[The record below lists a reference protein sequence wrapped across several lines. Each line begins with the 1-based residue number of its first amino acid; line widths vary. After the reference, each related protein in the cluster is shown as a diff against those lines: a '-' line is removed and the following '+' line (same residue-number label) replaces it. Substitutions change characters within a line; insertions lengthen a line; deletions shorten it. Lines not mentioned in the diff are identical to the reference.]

1 MGAAQPNTRLPKTA
15 RWLALISVVIIGCMA
30 LVARLRN
37 GHTIRPPLPE
47 KLQPSPVSVQS
58 QAAPV
63 QSQTA
68 PVQFQAAPVQI
79 ISPDTTSSISP
90 FMRDVNLVRG
100 KVQRT
105 LPLAWVRWLL
115 FALTTGALMWL
126 MLNIQ
131 PPYSTL
137 VMVGV
142 VGVIVGGLTAR
153 PAWRVFRLSLTWLQT
168 SVVARWVA
176 SHRVALA
183 FIFTVSAVTFMIA
196 SALTFRPMGPRPLI
210 EEATA
215 LLFLGG
221 MMLGAAIRLS
231 ATTPNF
237 VALPVPPLSLLKIPG
252 LKLTYKFIAVLGI
265 LLLWLLAEI
274 NGGLFDFETLYLTT
288 SNVQFW
294 LLFVGV
300 TLVIVG
306 VGEVPLRLPQIDR
319 KTLLTVGAL
328 TLLALI
334 VRFWQLNDTVR
345 IFVDELAFS
354 DGIYNI
360 RHNQYVPILAPMES
374 IAAFPNLFAYL
385 MSQSV
390 EVFGRTFVGL
400 RGASAI
406 LGTLAIP
413 AVYLLAR
420 TLFDKKTALIAA
432 LLLATFPPHV
442 HFSRLGISEIAG
454 PLFGTLA
461 LAFLSRAV
469 LENHRE
475 DYAAGGAML
484 GMTHYFHEGGR
495 VFYTPL
501 ALLWVLALIII
512 WRPRVQP
519 RNILI
524 AVLTTIIVAAPI
536 YYTLIGM
543 GRSLAARMVDNNS
556 ALNGAYWR
564 EMFAAGD
571 FQRHI
576 EYHLLPAFYIYVQ
589 RVENTLFYRGN
600 TALLLTSVIPA
611 FLLGLFQCIW
621 RWRMP
626 GLMLVLMWV
635 IAASLG
641 NSLMV
646 DSIGSPR
653 YVMVFPALMLM
664 AAVGIRYTTA
674 LLIPGRSTIQA
685 VVVAALAILLAVI
698 QVNYYFNEHLPLYN
712 QQFRNNW
719 PHPDGQD
726 AALRSIDF
734 PPGTQVHVIS
744 DIPPDMFFTNGMLH
758 FFIDNID
765 LDTLPSNL
773 FTPTY
778 LSKLPKNIDHA
789 FFIEAKD
796 FRIEAML
803 NTYYYLMPPQQSP
816 YNLPIERQ
824 FRLYYAPY
832 IPDFSEAKFAQ
843 GAGYSTFRPDRSE
856 R

>member
-1 MGAAQPNTRLPKTA
+1 MGAAKTDPRLPKAA
-15 RWLALISVVIIGCMA
+15 RWLALISVAIIGCIS

-37 GHTIRPPLPE
+37 NQALHVPAVNNLPPAPPPPPA
-47 KLQPSPVSVQS
+47 PSAAPSITP
-58 QAAPV
+58 QAAKLSNP
-63 QSQTA
+63 
-68 PVQFQAAPVQI
+68 PP
-79 ISPDTTSSISP
+79 SP
-90 FMRDVNLVRG
+90 FMRDVMMVLDV
-100 KVQRT
+100 VQRT
-105 LPLAWVRWLL
+105 LSITWVRWLL
-115 FALTTGALMWL
+115 FVLTAVGLIWI

-137 VMVGV
+137 LMVGV
-142 VGVIVGGLTAR
+142 MGIIAGGIAI
-153 PAWRVFRLSLTWLQT
+153 PASIRVSRRTLIGLKSSFL
-168 SVVARWVA
+168 VRWVDT
-176 SHRVALA
+176 HRVVLA

-196 SALTFRPMGPRPLI
+196 SALTFRPIGPRPLVA
-210 EEATA
+210 EATA
-215 LLFLGG
+215 MLFLGG
-221 MMLGAAIRLS
+221 IMLGAAIRLS
-231 ATTPNF
+231 TRTANF
-237 VALPVPPLSLLKIPG
+237 VMLPVPPLESLKISG
-252 LKLTYKFIAVLGI
+252 VKTVYALIAVTGF

-274 NGGLFDFETLYLTT
+274 NGGLFHFESLYLTT

-294 LLFVGV
+294 LLFSGV
-300 TLVIVG
+300 TFIIVG
-306 VGEVPLRLPQIDR
+306 IGQVPLRLPQVDR
-319 KTLLTVGAL
+319 RTLLTVGAL
-328 TLLALI
+328 TLLALV

-345 IFVDELAFS
+345 VFVDELAFS

-360 RHNQYVPILAPMES
+360 RHNAYVPILAPMES

-420 TLFDKKTALIAA
+420 SLFDKKTALIAA

-442 HFSRLGISEIAG
+442 HFSRLGISEIAS

-469 LENHRE
+469 LENRRG

-501 ALLWVLALIII
+501 AVLWVLALIII

-519 RNILI
+519 RNLLI
-524 AVLTTIIVAAPI
+524 AVFTLIIVAAPI

-556 ALNGAYWR
+556 ALSSAYWR
-564 EMFAAGD
+564 DLFNGGD
-571 FQRHI
+571 IQRHI
-576 EYHLLPAFYIYVQ
+576 EYHLLPAFYIYVH

-600 TALLLTSVIPA
+600 TALLLTAAIPA
-611 FLLGLFQCIW
+611 FLLGLFQTIW

-626 GLMLVLMWV
+626 GLLLVLLWV
-635 IAASLG
+635 VAASLG

-653 YVMVFPALMLM
+653 FVMVFPALMLM
-664 AAVGIRYTTA
+664 TAVGIRYTAA
-674 LLIPGRSTIQA
+674 LLIPGKESIQTF
-685 VVVAALAILLAVI
+685 VIGALAILLAFI

-726 AALRSIDF
+726 AALRSINF
-734 PPGTQVHVIS
+734 PPGTQVHLIS
-744 DIPPDMFFTNGMLH
+744 DIPPDMFFTRGMLH
-758 FFIDNID
+758 FFTDDVD
-765 LDTLPSNL
+765 LDTLPSSM
-773 FTPTY
+773 FTPAY
-778 LSKLPKNIDHA
+778 LSKLPKGIDHA
-789 FFIEAKD
+789 FYIEPKD
-796 FRIEAML
+796 FRVLALLE
-803 NTYYYLMPPQQSP
+803 NYYYLMPPEQSP
-816 YNLPIERQ
+816 YNLPIEKQ

-832 IPDFSEAKFAQ
+832 IADFSEAKFTQ
-843 GAGYSTFRPDRSE
+843 AGSHSTFRPDRS
-856 R
+856 RR

>member
-1 MGAAQPNTRLPKTA
+1 MGAVQPNTHLPKTA
-15 RWLALISVVIIGCMA
+15 RWLALISVVIIAGMA

-37 GHTIRPPLPE
+37 GHAIRPPAPE
-47 KLQPSPVSVQS
+47 KLPPIV
-58 QAAPV
+58 
-63 QSQTA
+63 TA
-68 PVQFQAAPVQI
+68 PSAV
-79 ISPDTTSSISP
+79 TTSAEPSQPKAIPTAAQSP
-90 FMRDVNLVRG
+90 FMRDMMLAR
-100 KVQRT
+100 KAAQRT
-105 LPLAWVRWLL
+105 LTLAWVRWLL
-115 FALTTGALMWL
+115 FALTTIALIWV

-131 PPYSTL
+131 PPYSSFI
-137 VMVGV
+137 MVGV
-142 VGVIVGGLTAR
+142 IGLIAGGLSAR
-153 PAWRVFRLSLTWLQT
+153 PALRAYRFSLSWLQ
-168 SVVARWVA
+168 SSFFARWVD

-183 FIFTVSAVTFMIA
+183 FIFTVSAVTLMVA
-196 SALTFRPMGPRPLI
+196 SALTFRPIGPRPLVA
-210 EEATA
+210 EATA
-215 LLFLGG
+215 MLALGG
-221 MMLGAAIRLS
+221 VMLGAAIRLRPDF
-231 ATTPNF
+231 AR
-237 VALPVPPLSLLKIPG
+237 LPVPPTRLTRIPS
-252 LKLTYKFIAVLGI
+252 LKLSYKVVAGSGI
-265 LLLWLLAEI
+265 LILWLLAEI
-274 NGGLFDFETLYLTT
+274 NGGLFEFESLYLTT

-294 LLFVGV
+294 LLFFGV
-300 TLVIVG
+300 VLVIIG
-306 VGEVPLRLPQIDR
+306 IGEVPIRLPQIDR

-328 TLLALI
+328 TLLALV
-334 VRFWQLNDTVR
+334 VRFWHLNDTVR

-354 DGIYNI
+354 DGVYNV
-360 RHNQYVPILAPMES
+360 RHNQYVPLLAPMES

-406 LGTLAIP
+406 LGTLGIP
-413 AVYLLAR
+413 AMYLLAR
-420 TLFDKKTALIAA
+420 ALFDKKTALVVA

-442 HFSRLGISEIAG
+442 HFSRLGISEIAS

-469 LENHRE
+469 LENRRG

-501 ALLWVLALIII
+501 AVLWVLMLIMI

-519 RNILI
+519 RNLLI
-524 AVLTTIIVAAPI
+524 AVLTAVIVAAPI

-556 ALNGAYWR
+556 ALSSAYWR
-564 EMFAAGD
+564 EMFEFGD

-576 EYHLLPAFYIYVQ
+576 DYHFLPAFYIYVHLI
-589 RVENTLFYRGN
+589 ENTLFYRGA

-611 FLLGLFQCIW
+611 FLLGLFQTIW
-621 RWRMP
+621 RWRKP
-626 GLMLVLMWV
+626 GLLLVLMWV
-635 IAASLG
+635 VAASLG

-674 LLIPGRSTIQA
+674 FLIPGKSTIQA
-685 VVVAALAILLAVI
+685 IVIVCLAVFLAII

-712 QQFRNNW
+712 QQFRINW

-734 PPGTQVHVIS
+734 PSGTQVHIIS
-744 DIPPDMFFTNGMLH
+744 DIPPDMFFTRGMLH
-758 FFIDNID
+758 FFTDD
-765 LDTLPSNL
+765 VELDTLPSRL

-778 LSKLPKNIDHA
+778 LSILPKDIDHA
-789 FFIEAKD
+789 FFIEPKD
-796 FRIEAML
+796 RRVLALLE
-803 NTYYYLMPPQQSP
+803 NYYELTPPQQSP
-816 YNLPIERQ
+816 YNLPIEKQ

-832 IPDFSEAKFAQ
+832 IPNNSEAKFAQ
-843 GAGYSTFRPDRSE
+843 GASYSTFRPDRSE